1 MKKIIVTISFVSA
14 VAIGYSSNKLIVTYD
29 IVSNNSELYDF
40 TIVQDTSKTNN
51 KKSAS
56 VKSNNAT
63 KSAINTTTENENNS
77 YKVKDPKIIEQR
89 KNEIQDKELKKERNK
104 KPIYKEIEIKN

>member
-56 VKSNNAT
+56 VKSNNAIKPT
-63 KSAINTTTENENNS
+63 NTTSENEHNK

-104 KPIYKEIEIKN
+104 KPIYKEIEVKN